1 MLIDYDY
8 GQEKKILYASG
19 VFYWFWKELS
29 IFGFNIKYRHFVI
42 L

>member
-8 GQEKKILYASG
+8 SQEKILYASG
-19 VFYWFWKELS
+19 IFYWFWKELT
-29 IFGFNIKYRHFVI
+29 ILGFSIKYRHLVI